1 VARVGRA
8 GSRSLVLSGD
18 GRRGR
23 ELVCHPE
30 VVRAELRKVDG
41 GSEEGSPGSGALAR
55 KSPPAALLAVGGL
68 CCCGGRGWLSV
79 ETREHQSLSFD
90 PFCLLP
96 PASCL
101 LPRRRGW
108 LAVSVE
114 TREHQSLSLFDL
126 PSPARLAC
134 WRAVTRKCA
143 RRSEMK
149 GGSVDRCIEASQ

>member
-1 VARVGRA
+1 MARVGRA

-79 ETREHQSLSFD
+79 ETREH
-90 PFCLLP
+90 
-96 PASCL
+96 
-101 LPRRRGW
+101 
-108 LAVSVE
+108 
-114 TREHQSLSLFDL
+114 
-126 PSPARLAC
+126 
-134 WRAVTRKCA
+134 K
-143 RRSEMK
+143 
-149 GGSVDRCIEASQ
+149 